1 MAKPIGTRLAVGRG
15 GAVHGVIVRIAVV
28 VDIADFPQGLVYQ
41 IQLFTVSK
49 KASLKSLK
57 GLAPVFERKY
67 PSGKYIYSVGTFR
80 SYNDAMSNLNK
91 VRKRGFSS
99 AMITA
104 FKDGKSLSVKE
115 AKAKEVEIA
124 NSGVYQVWIEGY
136 DVLPQEV
143 LTVIKGLTEKD
154 IAKATEGG
162 VIRYVIGPF
171 GNEEDAKIL
180 VTGLKAVSDKSVELR
195 KIK

>member
-1 MAKPIGTRLAVGRG
+1 M
-15 GAVHGVIVRIAVV
+15 
-28 VDIADFPQGLVYQ
+28 
-41 IQLFTVSK
+41 
-49 KASLKSLK
+49 
-57 GLAPVFERKY
+57 
-67 PSGKYIYSVGTFR
+67 
-80 SYNDAMSNLNK
+80 
-91 VRKRGFSS
+91 
-99 AMITA
+99 
-104 FKDGKSLSVKE
+104 
-115 AKAKEVEIA
+115 
-124 NSGVYQVWIEGY
+124 IEGY